1 MQGGLS
7 ESVLRIKD
15 GDARATEHLRRA
27 FRTLFGI
34 HGSKASY
41 DVTVSCNAVL
51 EGHGVKGTSYTL
63 WYGHDYAAGK
73 TKDFMIGDVQRVDS
87 LSDVEDLRPAFPPA
101 DFQELFDQNFE
112 SSDVQVHSIA
122 SVVYKITRYI
132 PHYSRDSLYGRKFTR
147 LF

>member
-1 MQGGLS
+1 M
-7 ESVLRIKD
+7 LRIKD
-15 GDARATEHLRRA
+15 GDPRAAEHLRRA
-27 FRTLFGI
+27 FRELFAI

-51 EGHGVKGTSYTL
+51 EGHTSRGTTYTV

-73 TKDFMIGDVQRVDS
+73 SKDFMVGDVERVDS
-87 LSDVEDLRPAFPPA
+87 LSDVERLRTVFTPA
-101 DFQELFDQNFE
+101 DFQELFDHNFE

-132 PHYSRDSLYGRKFTR
+132 SVYARDSLYGRKFTR